1 MVYLNVFAQM
11 AQNFAEQSSEK
22 MREARESGTIPTIDA
37 PAIAEAVSTLSAV
50 ASGFVA
56 ELVAMLPANTPATAN
71 DIDEEARKLLNTEV
85 DKIVGRLG
93 LVQEDELAAL
103 RRRVVELEDKIAN
116 LSQ

>member
-1 MVYLNVFAQM
+1 MVDLNVFVQM
-11 AQNFAEQSSEK
+11 AQNFAEQSSDK
-22 MREARESGTIPTIDA
+22 MREARENGKIPNVDA
-37 PAIAEAVSTLSAV
+37 PAVADAVSTLSAV

-56 ELVAMLPANTPATAN
+56 EIMAMLPANTPGTAN
-71 DIDEEARKLLNTEV
+71 NIDEEARKLLSTEV

-103 RRRVVELEDKIAN
+103 RKRVVELEAKIAN

>member
-1 MVYLNVFAQM
+1 MVDLNVFVQM

-22 MREARESGTIPTIDA
+22 MREARENGTIPKVDA
-37 PAIAEAVSTLSAV
+37 PAVADAVSTLGAV
-50 ASGFVA
+50 ASGFLA
-56 ELVAMLPANTPATAN
+56 EVMAMLPASAPATAN
-71 DIDEEARKLLNTEV
+71 DIDEEARRLLNTEL

-103 RRRVVELEDKIAN
+103 RKRVVELEAKLAN